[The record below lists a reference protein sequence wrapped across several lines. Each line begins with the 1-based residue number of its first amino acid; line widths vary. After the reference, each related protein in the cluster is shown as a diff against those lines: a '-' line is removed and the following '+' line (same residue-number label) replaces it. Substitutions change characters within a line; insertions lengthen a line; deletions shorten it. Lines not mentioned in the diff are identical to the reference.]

1 MRENGVQ
8 YGSERLFGT
17 ALEVSMGLIF
27 ERNVRPVWLPNPLTG
42 ALMELD
48 LYNAKRRLARDRAKD
63 ELCAERGVLLVRVR
77 CVGSPSASR
86 TAEEVRECVA
96 RLVEA
101 GMLPSVV

>member
-1 MRENGVQ
+1 
-8 YGSERLFGT
+8 
-17 ALEVSMGLIF
+17 
-27 ERNVRPVWLPNPLTG
+27 
-42 ALMELD
+42 MELD
-48 LYNAKRRLARDRAKD
+48 LYNAKRRLAVEYDGQHHYEYPNWYHTSREEFEAQQARDRAKD

-101 GMLPSVV
+101 GILPSVV